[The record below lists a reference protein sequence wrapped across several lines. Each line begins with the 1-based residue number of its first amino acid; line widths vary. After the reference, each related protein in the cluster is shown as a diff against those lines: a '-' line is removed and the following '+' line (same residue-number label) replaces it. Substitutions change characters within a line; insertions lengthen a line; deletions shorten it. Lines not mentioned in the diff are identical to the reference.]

1 MYKKSMFFVVI
12 CALLLITACNA
23 DDTAKSSDSNKN
35 KEKDSV
41 HIQEEK
47 VEQKTNPATVEVDN
61 S

>member
-1 MYKKSMFFVVI
+1 LYKKSIFFVVI
-12 CALLLITACNA
+12 CALFLITACKA
-23 DDTAKSSDSNKN
+23 DDSAKSSDSKKN
-35 KEKDSV
+35 EEKDSV